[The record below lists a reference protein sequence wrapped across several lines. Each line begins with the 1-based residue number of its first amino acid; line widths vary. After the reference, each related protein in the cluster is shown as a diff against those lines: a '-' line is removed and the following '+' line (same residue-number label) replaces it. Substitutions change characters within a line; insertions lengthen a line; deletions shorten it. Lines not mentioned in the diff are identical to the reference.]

1 VGLWIGTLIA
11 LFLLIA
17 PGAIVARITQLTWPV
32 AIAVGPALTYGVVA
46 LAIIPFGALGIPWN
60 GWTAL
65 IALAAVCLVMTSLQ
79 PLLAR
84 YRDGQA
90 ETRGIAGWPA
100 LTVAA
105 GVLLGALLI
114 MWAAYRGLTHWQ
126 SIPST
131 WDAVWHANEVRF
143 ILDTGQA
150 SSTHMGELRNVETH
164 QPLYYP
170 SVFHAL
176 TAVFCQLT
184 GAAPTTG
191 YTLSS
196 VAASV
201 WLFPS
206 SAAMLT
212 WVLLRPITPSELSAS
227 SASPASPASGSE
239 LSASSASPASPA
251 SGSELSASSAEWRA
265 AGAAATSATMS
276 ASFTSV
282 PYVEFGVAAM
292 PNLAAY
298 GVAIPTFFL
307 ITSTL
312 RHRDRIPTA
321 VLALVGVLSVHLT
334 GGFVVILFLLAWW
347 LFDARRHPVR
357 GRLADVLIL
366 AVVAVPTALIL
377 APQFIGVAHQA
388 DIIAGHAFPSFKS
401 VKQGVIDALLLHT
414 RHLNDF
420 PTQYGLIVLSAIGMA
435 ILLYKRIWWPPVLW
449 LVLTVATIYSGAP
462 FHNLFGA
469 VIEEFSQFFYNDP
482 RRLSAAVTMLVTP
495 MAGIAVFAMVLA
507 VVALLTR
514 SAQRLTKRFA
524 RLPPTVWVSA
534 TVVLLV
540 LTTVLSARHYLY
552 RHLVLFGD
560 KYDSVIIDRRDL
572 DAMAYLATLPG
583 ARTTLIGN
591 SNVDGT
597 AWMYAVADLHPLW
610 THYDYPQQTG
620 PGYYRYIFWAYA
632 DVDTDPRVAEAVRAL
647 NIRYILTSVPTVRG
661 FKVPDGLVSIDQ
673 SKSWAKIYDNGGAWI
688 YEWRGAPTT
697 PKT

>member
-1 VGLWIGTLIA
+1 VGLTIGTLIA
-11 LFLLIA
+11 LFLLIT
-17 PGAIVARITQLTWPV
+17 PGAIVARSAQLTWPITV
-32 AIAVGPALTYGVVA
+32 AVGPALTYGVVA
-46 LAIIPFGALGIPWN
+46 LAIIPFGAIGIPWN

-65 IALAAVCLVMTSLQ
+65 AALVVVTVVIAGLRV
-79 PLLAR
+79 LLDR
-84 YRDGQA
+84 YRD
-90 ETRGIAGWPA
+90 TAGELRAVSPGPA
-100 LTVAA
+100 MTVAA

-114 MWAAYRGLTHWQ
+114 GWAAYRGMVHWQ

-131 WDAVWHANEVRF
+131 WDAVWHANTVRF

-164 QPLYYP
+164 QALYYP

-176 TAVFCQLT
+176 VAVFCQLT
-184 GAAPTTG
+184 GAAPTSG

-201 WLFPS
+201 WLFPV
-206 SAAMLT
+206 SAAVLT
-212 WVLLRPITPSELSAS
+212 WHLLRPVTT
-227 SASPASPASGSE
+227 
-239 LSASSASPASPA
+239 
-251 SGSELSASSAEWRA
+251 EWRT
-265 AGAAATSATMS
+265 AGAAGTAAALS

-298 GVAIPTFFL
+298 GVAVPTFVL

-312 RHRDRIPTA
+312 RHRDRIPVA
-321 VLALVGVLSVHLT
+321 VLALVGILSVHLT
-334 GGFVVILFLLAWW
+334 GGFIVILFLLAWW
-347 LFDARRHPVR
+347 LLDALWHPVR
-357 GRLADVLIL
+357 GRLADALTL
-366 AVVAVPTALIL
+366 AAVAVPTVLIL
-377 APQFIGVAHQA
+377 APQFLGVMRQA

-420 PTQYGLIVLSAIGMA
+420 PTQYGLIVLSAIGMG
-435 ILLYKRIWWPPVLW
+435 ILLYKRIWWPPAAW

-462 FHNLFGA
+462 FRNPIGRA
-469 VIEEFSQFFYNDP
+469 IEEFSQFFYNDP
-482 RRLSAAVTMLVTP
+482 RRLSAVVTMLVTP
-495 MAGIAVFAMVLA
+495 MAGIAVFAVVLV
-507 VVALLTR
+507 VVA
-514 SAQRLTKRFA
+514 AAKRLTGRFT
-524 RLPPTVWVSA
+524 RLPAPVWASA

-540 LTTVLSARHYLY
+540 VASVLTARHYLW

-560 KYDSVIIDRRDL
+560 KYDSVMIDQKDL

-583 ARTTLIGN
+583 ARNTVIGN
-591 SNVDGT
+591 SNIDGT

-620 PGYYRYIFWAYA
+620 PGYFRYIFWAHA
-632 DVDTDPRVAEAVRAL
+632 DADTDPRVSEAVRVL
-647 NIRYILTSVPTVRG
+647 NIRYILTSTPTVRG
-661 FKVPDGLVSIDQ
+661 FVVPDGLVSLDK
-673 SKSWAKIYDNGGAWI
+673 SKSWAKIYDNSEARI

-697 PKT
+697 PRT

>member
-1 VGLWIGTLIA
+1 MRHRPTEPGHPASHTSPVGLWIGTLIA

-32 AIAVGPALTYGVVA
+32 AVAVGPALTYGVVA

-65 IALAAVCLVMTSLQ
+65 IALAAVCLLITGLQ

-84 YRDGQA
+84 YRDT
-90 ETRGIAGWPA
+90 ETESPAISGWPA
-100 LTVAA
+100 WTVAA
-105 GVLLGALLI
+105 GVLLGGLMI
-114 MWAAYRGLTHWQ
+114 MWAAYRGITHWQ

-164 QPLYYP
+164 QQLYYP

-206 SAAMLT
+206 SAAMFT
-212 WVLLRPITPSELSAS
+212 WFLLRRIST
-227 SASPASPASGSE
+227 
-239 LSASSASPASPA
+239 
-251 SGSELSASSAEWRA
+251 EWLT
-265 AGAAATSATMS
+265 AGAAATSAVMA

-298 GVAIPTFFL
+298 GVAIPTFVL
-307 ITSTL
+307 ITSTCK
-312 RHRDRIPTA
+312 HRDRIPAA

-347 LFDARRHPVR
+347 VFDAYWHPVG
-357 GRLADVLIL
+357 GRLADMLVL
-366 AVVAVPTALIL
+366 AAVAVPTALIL

-388 DIIAGHAFPSFKS
+388 DIIAGHAFPSFKT

-420 PTQYGLIVLSAIGMA
+420 PIQYGLIVLSAIGMA
-435 ILLYKRIWWPPVLW
+435 ILLYKRVWWPPALW
-449 LVLTVATIYSGAP
+449 VVLTVATIYSGAP
-462 FHNLFGA
+462 FHNLAGTA
-469 VIEEFSQFFYNDP
+469 IEQFSQFFYNDP
-482 RRLSAAVTMLVTP
+482 RRLSAVVTMLVTP
-495 MAGIAVFAMVLA
+495 WAGIAVFAIVLA
-507 VVALLTR
+507 VVAVLN
-514 SAQRLTKRFA
+514 RFA
-524 RLPPTVWVSA
+524 RLPAPVWVSA
-534 TVVLLV
+534 TVVLLAAA
-540 LTTVLSARHYLY
+540 TVLSARHYLY

-560 KYDSVIIDRRDL
+560 KYDSVIINQKDL

-610 THYDYPQQTG
+610 THYDFPQQTG
-620 PGYYRYIFWAYA
+620 PGYYRFIFWAYA
-632 DVDTDPRVAEAVRAL
+632 DRDHDPRVSEAVRAL
-647 NIRYILTSVPTVRG
+647 NIRYILTSAPTVRG

-673 SKSWAKIYDNGGAWI
+673 STSWEKIYDNGGAWI
-688 YEWRGAPTT
+688 YKWLGPQRAPT
-697 PKT
+697 PKS

>member
-1 VGLWIGTLIA
+1 MLIA

-17 PGAIVARITQLTWPV
+17 PGTIVARITQLTWPV
-32 AIAVGPALTYGVVA
+32 AVAVGPALTYGVVA
-46 LAIIPFGALGIPWN
+46 LAIIPFGAVGIPWN

-65 IALAAVCLVMTSLQ
+65 AALAAVCLVMTGLR
-79 PLLAR
+79 LLLTG
-84 YRDGQA
+84 YRDTEA
-90 ETRGIAGWPA
+90 EARGIGRLPA

-114 MWAAYRGLTHWQ
+114 MWAAYRGIVHWQ

-164 QPLYYP
+164 QPLFYP

-191 YTLSS
+191 YTLTS

-206 SAAMLT
+206 SAAMLA
-212 WVLLRPITPSELSAS
+212 WFLLRPRIS
-227 SASPASPASGSE
+227 
-239 LSASSASPASPA
+239 
-251 SGSELSASSAEWRA
+251 EWRT
-265 AGAAATSATMS
+265 AGAAATSAAMS

-321 VLALVGVLSVHLT
+321 VLALVGVLSVHLS
-334 GGFVVILFLLAWW
+334 GGFIVILFLLAWW
-347 LFDARRHPVR
+347 LFDARQHPVR
-357 GRLADVLIL
+357 GRLADALIL
-366 AVVAVPTALIL
+366 ALVAVPTALIL

-482 RRLSAAVTMLVTP
+482 RRLSAVVTMLVTP

-514 SAQRLTKRFA
+514 SARLTKRFA
-524 RLPPTVWVSA
+524 RLPPAVWVSA
-534 TVVLLV
+534 TVVLVV
-540 LTTVLSARHYLY
+540 LTTVLTARHYLY

-560 KYDSVIIDRRDL
+560 KYDSVIINQKDL

-583 ARTTLIGN
+583 ARHTLIGD

>member
-1 VGLWIGTLIA
+1 MGLWFGTLIA

-32 AIAVGPALTYGVVA
+32 AVAVGPALTYGVVA

-65 IALAAVCLVMTSLQ
+65 IALAAVCLLMTGLQ
-79 PLLAR
+79 LLLGR
-84 YRDGQA
+84 YRDSEAKTQG
-90 ETRGIAGWPA
+90 TRGLTGWPA

-114 MWAAYRGLTHWQ
+114 MWAAYRGLVHWQ

-212 WVLLRPITPSELSAS
+212 WFLFRPMTTQ
-227 SASPASPASGSE
+227 
-239 LSASSASPASPA
+239 
-251 SGSELSASSAEWRA
+251 WTT
-265 AGAAATSATMS
+265 AGAAATSAVMS

-298 GVAIPTFFL
+298 GVAIPTFVL

-312 RHRDRIPTA
+312 RHRDRIPAA
-321 VLALVGVLSVHLT
+321 VLALVGILSVHLT

-357 GRLADVLIL
+357 GRLADILIL

-420 PTQYGLIVLSAIGMA
+420 PTQYGLLVLSAIGMA

-469 VIEEFSQFFYNDP
+469 TIEEFSQFFYNDP
-482 RRLSAAVTMLVTP
+482 RRLSGVVTMLVTP
-495 MAGIAVFAMVLA
+495 MAGIAVFAMALA
-507 VVALLTR
+507 VVAA
-514 SAQRLTKRFA
+514 AQRLTQRFA
-524 RLPPTVWVSA
+524 RLPPAVWVSA

-540 LTTVLSARHYLY
+540 ATTVLTARHYLY

-560 KYDSVIIDRRDL
+560 KYDSVIINQKDL

-583 ARTTLIGN
+583 ARNTLIGD

-610 THYDYPQQTG
+610 THYDFPQQTG
-620 PGYYRYIFWAYA
+620 PGYYRYIFWAFA

-688 YEWRGAPTT
+688 YEWRGAPT

>member
-1 VGLWIGTLIA
+1 VGLWFGTLIA

-65 IALAAVCLVMTSLQ
+65 IALAAVCLLMTGLQ
-79 PLLAR
+79 RPLAR
-84 YRDGQA
+84 YRDSESGGG
-90 ETRGIAGWPA
+90 GIHGWPA

-105 GVLLGALLI
+105 GVLLGGLLI
-114 MWAAYRGLTHWQ
+114 MWAAYRGIPHWQ

-143 ILDTGQA
+143 ILDSGQA

-212 WVLLRPITPSELSAS
+212 WFLLRPRTTP
-227 SASPASPASGSE
+227 
-239 LSASSASPASPA
+239 
-251 SGSELSASSAEWRA
+251 WRT
-265 AGAAATSATMS
+265 AGAAATSAALS

-298 GVAIPTFFL
+298 GVAIPTFVL

-312 RHRDRIPTA
+312 KHRDRIPAA
-321 VLALVGVLSVHLT
+321 VLALVGILSVHLT

-347 LFDARRHPVR
+347 LFEARRRPVR
-357 GRLADVLIL
+357 GRLADLLIL
-366 AVVAVPTALIL
+366 ALVAVPTALIL

-388 DIIAGHAFPSFKS
+388 DIIAGHAFPSFKT
-401 VKQGVIDALLLHT
+401 VKQGVIDALFLHT

-420 PTQYGLIVLSAIGMA
+420 PIQYGLVALSAIGMA

-449 LVLTVATIYSGAP
+449 LLLTVATIYSGAP
-462 FHNLFGA
+462 FHNPLGA
-469 VIEEFSQFFYNDP
+469 TIEAFSQFFYNDP
-482 RRLSAAVTMLVTP
+482 RRLTAVVTMLVTP
-495 MAGIAVFAMVLA
+495 MAGIAVFTM
-507 VVALLTR
+507 VVAAVAGAKRVT
-514 SAQRLTKRFA
+514 ARFA
-524 RLPPTVWVSA
+524 KPPAAVWVSA
-534 TVVLLV
+534 TVILLIA
-540 LTTVLSARHYLY
+540 TTVLTARHYLY

-560 KYDSVIIDRRDL
+560 KYDSVIINQKDL

-583 ARTTLIGN
+583 ARDTLIGN

-597 AWMYAVADLHPLW
+597 AWMYAIADLHPLW

-620 PGYYRYIFWAYA
+620 PGYNRYIFWAYA
-632 DVDTDPRVAEAVRAL
+632 DADTLPRVSEDVRARVPEAIRAL
-647 NIRYILTSVPTVRG
+647 NIRYILTSAPTVRG

-673 SKSWAKIYDNGGAWI
+673 SKWWAKIYDNGEAWI

-697 PKT
+697 PKP

>member
-17 PGAIVARITQLTWPV
+17 PGTIVARITQLTWPV

-65 IALAAVCLVMTSLQ
+65 ATLVAVCLLATGLQ
-79 PLLAR
+79 LLLAR
-84 YRDGQA
+84 YRDSEA
-90 ETRGIAGWPA
+90 EARGIGRWPA

-114 MWAAYRGLTHWQ
+114 MWAAYRGITHWQ

-164 QPLYYP
+164 QALYYP

-201 WLFPS
+201 WLFPA
-206 SAAMLT
+206 SAAMLA
-212 WVLLRPITPSELSAS
+212 WHLLRSRTT
-227 SASPASPASGSE
+227 
-239 LSASSASPASPA
+239 
-251 SGSELSASSAEWRA
+251 EWRT
-265 AGAAATSATMS
+265 AGTAATSAALS

-298 GVAIPTFFL
+298 GVAIPTFVL

-312 RHRDRIPTA
+312 RHRDRIPVA
-321 VLALVGVLSVHLT
+321 VLALVGILSVHLT
-334 GGFVVILFLLAWW
+334 GGFIVILFLLAWW
-347 LFDARRHPVR
+347 LLDGWWHPVR
-357 GRLADVLIL
+357 GRLADALTL
-366 AVVAVPTALIL
+366 AAVAVPTMLVL
-377 APQFIGVAHQA
+377 TPQFFGVLKQA
-388 DIIAGHAFPSFKS
+388 DIITGHSFPSFKS

-420 PTQYGLIVLSAIGMA
+420 PTQYGLDALAAIGMA
-435 ILLYKRIWWPPVLW
+435 ILLYKKIWWPPAVW
-449 LVLTVATIYSGAP
+449 LLLTVATIYSSAP
-462 FHNLFGA
+462 FHNPVGA
-469 VIEEFSQFFYNDP
+469 AIEEFSQFFYNDP
-482 RRLSAAVTMLVTP
+482 RRLTAVVTMLVTP
-495 MAGIAVFAMVLA
+495 MAGIALLA
-507 VVALLTR
+507 AVMLLVAG
-514 SAQRLTKRFA
+514 AKRVTDRFKQ
-524 RLPPTVWVSA
+524 LPAPFWVSTTA
-534 TVVLLV
+534 VLLV
-540 LTTVLSARHYLY
+540 VTTVLIARHYFY

-560 KYDSVIIDRRDL
+560 KYDSVMVNQRAL
-572 DAMAYLATLPG
+572 MAMAYLATLPG
-583 ARTTLIGN
+583 AHETLIGD

-620 PGYYRYIFWAYA
+620 PGPQRFIFWAYA
-632 DVDTDPRVAEAVRAL
+632 RKGDSDPRVVEAVKAL
-647 NIRYILTSVPTVRG
+647 NIRYILTSTPTVRG
-661 FKVPDGLVSIDQ
+661 FAVPDGLRSLEK
-673 SKSWAKIYDNGGAWI
+673 SKSWALIYDNGGAKI
-688 YEWRGAPTT
+688 YEWRGNAPATHF
-697 PKT
+697 

>member
-1 VGLWIGTLIA
+1 MGLWFGTLIA

-17 PGAIVARITQLTWPV
+17 PGTIVARIAQLTWPIAV
-32 AIAVGPALTYGVVA
+32 AVGPALTYGVVA
-46 LAIIPFGALGIPWN
+46 LAILPFGALGIPWN

-65 IALAAVCLVMTSLQ
+65 AALAVVCVVTTGLQ
-79 PLLAR
+79 LLLAR
-84 YRDGQA
+84 YRDTDA
-90 ETRGIAGWPA
+90 EARGIAGWPA

-105 GVLLGALLI
+105 GVLLGTLLI

-126 SIPST
+126 SVPST
-131 WDAVWHANEVRF
+131 WDAVWHANEVRY

-164 QPLYYP
+164 QALYYP

-196 VAASV
+196 VAASI
-201 WLFPS
+201 WLFPT

-212 WVLLRPITPSELSAS
+212 WNLLRPVTTA
-227 SASPASPASGSE
+227 G
-239 LSASSASPASPA
+239 
-251 SGSELSASSAEWRA
+251 RTA
-265 AGAAATSATMS
+265 AIAATAAALS

-298 GVAIPTFFL
+298 GVAIPTFLL

-312 RHRDRIPTA
+312 RHRDRIPVA

-334 GGFVVILFLLAWW
+334 GGFIVILFLLGWW
-347 LFDARRHPVR
+347 LLDALWHPVR
-357 GRLADVLIL
+357 GRLADVGIL
-366 AVVAVPTALIL
+366 AATAVPTALIL
-377 APQFIGVAHQA
+377 APQFIGVLKQA

-420 PTQYGLIVLSAIGMA
+420 PTQYGLVALVYLGLAY
-435 ILLYKRIWWPPVLW
+435 LLYKRIWWPVAVW

-462 FHNLFGA
+462 FHNPLGA
-469 VIEEFSQFFYNDP
+469 AIEGLSTFFYNDP
-482 RRLSAAVTMLVTP
+482 RRLTSVVTMLVTP
-495 MAGIAVFAMVLA
+495 MAAVAMFGAVAL
-507 VVALLTR
+507 VVAI
-514 SAQRLTKRFA
+514 AKRIAGRFKEFPA
-524 RLPPTVWVSA
+524 PVWVSA
-534 TVVLLV
+534 TAVLLV
-540 LTTVLSARHYLY
+540 VTTVFTARHYLY

-560 KYDSVIIDRRDL
+560 KYDSVMIDQRDL
-572 DAMAYLATLPG
+572 MAMAYLSKLPG
-583 ARTTLIGN
+583 AHNTVIGN
-591 SNVDGT
+591 ANTDGT

-620 PGYYRYIFWAYA
+620 PGPERYIIWAYA
-632 DVDTDPRVAEAVRAL
+632 RRGDSDPKVAEAIRAL
-647 NIRYILTSVPTVRG
+647 NIRYIYTSTPTVRG
-661 FKVPDGLVSIDQ
+661 FAVPDGLVSLEK
-673 SKSWAKIYDNGGAWI
+673 SKSWALIYDNGGAKI
-688 YEWRGAPTT
+688 YEWRGNAAAPR
-697 PKT
+697 P

>member
-1 VGLWIGTLIA
+1 VGLWIGTLLA
-11 LFLLIA
+11 LFLLIT
-17 PGAIVARITQLTWPV
+17 PGTIVARITQLTWPIAV
-32 AIAVGPALTYGVVA
+32 AVGPALTYGVVS

-65 IALAAVCLVMTSLQ
+65 AALVAVCLVMTGLQ
-79 PLLAR
+79 LLLAR
-84 YRDGQA
+84 YRDTEA
-90 ETRGIAGWPA
+90 EARGIGGWPA

-114 MWAAYRGLTHWQ
+114 MWAAYRGITHWQ

-143 ILDTGQA
+143 MLDTGQA

-164 QPLYYP
+164 QALYYP
-170 SVFHAL
+170 SVVHAL

-201 WLFPS
+201 WLFPT

-212 WVLLRPITPSELSAS
+212 WHLLRPRTTL
-227 SASPASPASGSE
+227 
-239 LSASSASPASPA
+239 
-251 SGSELSASSAEWRA
+251 WRT
-265 AGAAATSATMS
+265 AGATATAAALS

-298 GVAIPTFFL
+298 GVAIPTFVL

-334 GGFVVILFLLAWW
+334 GGFIVILFLLAWW
-347 LFDARRHPVR
+347 LLGVWWHPVR
-357 GRLADVLIL
+357 GRLADVLTL
-366 AVVAVPTALIL
+366 ATVVVPTAAIL
-377 APQFIGVAHQA
+377 APQFIGVLGQA

-420 PTQYGLIVLSAIGMA
+420 PTQYGLIALTYIGLA
-435 ILLYKRIWWPPVLW
+435 ILLYKRIWWPPAVW

-462 FHNLFGA
+462 FRNPVGA
-469 VIEEFSQFFYNDP
+469 AIEVFSQFFYNDP
-482 RRLSAAVTMLVTP
+482 RRLSAVVTMLVTP
-495 MAGIAVFAMVLA
+495 MAAIALFAA
-507 VVALLTR
+507 VMLLVAG
-514 SAQRLTKRFA
+514 AKRVTGRFKQ
-524 RLPPTVWVSA
+524 LPAPVWVSTTAILLVVA
-534 TVVLLV
+534 TVLI
-540 LTTVLSARHYLY
+540 ARHYFY

-560 KYDSVIIDRRDL
+560 KYDSVIIDQRDL
-572 DAMAYLATLPG
+572 MAMAYLAKLPG
-583 ARTTLIGN
+583 AHDTLIGD
-591 SNVDGT
+591 SNIDGT

-610 THYDYPQQTG
+610 THYDFPQQTG
-620 PGYYRYIFWAYA
+620 PGYYRYIFWISARKG
-632 DVDTDPRVAEAVRAL
+632 VSDPKVVEAIKAL
-647 NIRYILTSVPTVRG
+647 NIRYILTSTPNVRG
-661 FKVPDGLVSIDQ
+661 FATPDGLVSLEK
-673 SKSWAKIYDNGGAWI
+673 SKSWALIYDNGGAKI
-688 YEWRGAPTT
+688 YEWRGNAAAT
-697 PKT
+697 PHS

>member
-1 VGLWIGTLIA
+1 MGLWIGTLLA
-11 LFLLIA
+11 LFLLIT
-17 PGAIVARITQLTWPV
+17 PGTIVARITQLTWPV
-32 AIAVGPALTYGVVA
+32 AVAVGPALTYGVVA
-46 LAIIPFGALGIPWN
+46 LAIIPLGALGIPWN

-65 IALAAVCLVMTSLQ
+65 AALVVVCVVMTGLQ
-79 PLLAR
+79 LLFAR
-84 YRDGQA
+84 YRDNEA
-90 ETRGIAGWPA
+90 EARGIGGWPA
-100 LTVAA
+100 VTVAA

-143 ILDTGQA
+143 MLDTGQA

-164 QPLYYP
+164 QALYYP

-184 GAAPTTG
+184 GVAPTTG

-201 WLFPS
+201 WLFPT

-212 WVLLRPITPSELSAS
+212 WHLLRSRTTQ
-227 SASPASPASGSE
+227 
-239 LSASSASPASPA
+239 
-251 SGSELSASSAEWRA
+251 WRT
-265 AGAAATSATMS
+265 AGASATAAALS

-298 GVAIPTFFL
+298 GVAIPTYVL
-307 ITSTL
+307 IASTL

-334 GGFVVILFLLAWW
+334 GGFIVILFVLAWW
-347 LFDARRHPVR
+347 LLDVLWHPVR
-357 GRLADVLIL
+357 GRLADVLTL
-366 AVVAVPTALIL
+366 ATVAVPTAAIL
-377 APQFIGVAHQA
+377 APQFIGVLRQA

-401 VKQGVIDALLLHT
+401 AKQGVIDALLLHT

-420 PTQYGLIVLSAIGMA
+420 PTQYGLLVLSYIGLA
-435 ILLYKRIWWPPVLW
+435 ILLYKKIWWPPVVW

-462 FHNLFGA
+462 FHNPAGT
-469 VIEEFSQFFYNDP
+469 VIEAFSQFFYNDP
-482 RRLSAAVTMLVTP
+482 RRLTAVVTMLVTP
-495 MAGIAVFAMVLA
+495 MAAVALFAGIML
-507 VVALLTR
+507 VVAG
-514 SAQRLTKRFA
+514 AKRVTERFR
-524 RLPPTVWVSA
+524 RLPAPVWVSA
-534 TVVLLV
+534 TAVLLV
-540 LTTVLSARHYLY
+540 VSTVLTARHYLY

-560 KYDSVIIDRRDL
+560 KYDSVMIDQRDL
-572 DAMAYLATLPG
+572 MAMAYLAKLPG
-583 ARTTLIGN
+583 ARDTLIGD

-610 THYDYPQQTG
+610 THYDFPQQTG
-620 PGYYRYIFWAYA
+620 PGYYRYIFWTSARKG
-632 DVDTDPRVAEAVRAL
+632 DSDPKVVEAIKAL
-647 NIRYILTSVPTVRG
+647 DIRYILTSVPNVRG
-661 FKVPDGLVSIDQ
+661 FATPDGLVSLEK
-673 SKSWAKIYDNGGAWI
+673 SKSWALIYDNGGAKI
-688 YEWRGAPTT
+688 YEWRGNTAAT
-697 PKT
+697 PHP